1 MTPVYLFDLAA
12 RHTRWAEARQ
22 VAITGNVANANTSG
36 YEAMDV
42 EPFADV
48 MDKTRLTMARTDAA
62 HFGGLDSV
70 NNDATKVDIGDS
82 WDVTSSGNSVSI
94 EQELMKA
101 DEVNKAFSLDVSI
114 VRSFHRMLL
123 ASVRSGS

>member
-1 MTPVYLFDLAA
+1 LTPVYLFDLAA

-22 VAITGNVANANTSG
+22 VAITGNVANANTPG

-62 HFGGLDSV
+62 HFGGVESV
-70 NNDATKVDIGDS
+70 NDATKVDVGDS

-101 DEVNKAFSLDVSI
+101 DEVNKAFSLDLSV
-114 VRSFHRMLL
+114 VRSFHRLLL
-123 ASVRSGS
+123 ASVRTQS